1 MVFCVSSNPM
11 QVAFFFLFLL
21 EAVNVLQYVV
31 PGFFILYYALYFIPF
46 FISYYKVQNLSKYQ
60 SFMSLAYLPFLTCK
74 HYFVQ
79 FIKQNPT
86 RCNNVSKFYYFI
98 FIWNSACFGQHTA
111 TALAASGFSHV
122 PDNIHQLHI
131 QQPSTY

>member
-79 FIKQNPT
+79 FIKQNST

-98 FIWNSACFGQHTA
+98 FI
-111 TALAASGFSHV
+111 
-122 PDNIHQLHI
+122 
-131 QQPSTY
+131 